1 MKIKKLTM
9 KAFGS
14 YGTETA
20 LDYSDLQNGLYLIRG
35 KTGAGKT
42 TIFDAVMIALYGE
55 ASGERRDFAMFHS
68 DFVPKSVDSEVE
80 LVFEHK
86 GGTHRVRR
94 VQHFKKTKGTESEY
108 VAVSPEATFWED
120 GKPVIEKATV
130 VTERIKRLIGLSAA
144 QFRQIVMLAQGDF
157 RKFLDAKSDERGA
170 ILRQIFDT
178 SDYRGVTDRLCAA
191 YGTLKDELDKEKKN
205 ISVLVG
211 NMTVPADVTE
221 EERAKLNADHPELL
235 SALEGLVARETASAD
250 ALAKTAKA
258 RAEKFNKLNA
268 GRETAK
274 IRNGQ
279 LNDLESARRKMAELE
294 GKKEEMGVRASVKET
309 ALRALPAKR
318 AMEAATS
325 RADELATQEAKL
337 RDEETKLNDLRQKKE
352 AAEAELQ
359 ALGYDEESVA
369 DLDKEL
375 AQLCSLQEDFK
386 KLEENQKAKANLD
399 REIQE
404 KKKRIE
410 DFAAQFKT
418 AKEELKKLNAQ
429 LEDLGNPEEKK
440 AKYQAE
446 VGVCDE
452 KLKNLKTLLNNVIE
466 VESSLE
472 KRKSTLLAQAKTLL
486 GEDAL
491 TWEELAAGERI
502 SAAQSEI
509 EARKDSANTAAG
521 DADVKIKQKSDLR
534 KKVDES
540 TKARDA
546 ADNALNAE
554 QSNYNNTLVPRQTE
568 LATMITDLEERVKG
582 LGTKEQ
588 FGSGLKK
595 KQDDRDQMD
604 AAVKAV
610 ANKVQ
615 KATDAFIQKNGEVN
629 GLCSALN
636 SLRQKTTD
644 SKADLTA
651 CLEKCGYADVF
662 ALKADLAGLPP
673 QMDEAWLTGETEALG
688 SYELDLKTTGEVI
701 SKLSKET
708 EGCVAVDLEALDDE
722 IGRAKE
728 KAERDTDA
736 ANAAKN
742 LRDGHQELLE
752 KVSSSGEKLARTATG
767 FRRLGELVG
776 MVNGGQGQGADR
788 IDFERYM
795 LGANLREVLAMAN
808 VRLDIMSGGRYE
820 LVHRVE
826 GLNQKTT
833 AGLDID
839 VLDHVTGAR
848 RRAGSFS
855 GGEGFQASM
864 ALALGLSDVVKSHAG
879 SAGLDST
886 FIDEGF
892 GSLDGDVL
900 ENCVRVLK
908 DLAGGK
914 RQVGIISH
922 VEKLEEDI
930 WPQIVVESGVHGSSA
945 RIEKR

>member
-14 YGTETA
+14 YGTETT
-20 LDYSDLQNGLYLIRG
+20 LDYSDLQDGLYLIRG

-68 DFVPKSVDSEVE
+68 DFVSKSVDSEVE

-94 VQHFKKTKGTESEY
+94 VQHFKKTRGTEDEY

-120 GKPVIEKATV
+120 GKPVIEKASV
-130 VTERIKRLIGLSAA
+130 VTKRIAELIGLTAA

-157 RKFLDAKSDERGA
+157 RKFLDAKNDERGA

-178 SDYRGVTDRLCAA
+178 SDYRGVTDRLCVA
-191 YGTLKDELDKEKKN
+191 YGKLKEERDKEKNN
-205 ISVLVG
+205 ISVLLG
-211 NMTVPADVTE
+211 NMADVSE
-221 EERAKLNADHPELL
+221 EERPKFNADHPELL
-235 SALEGLVARETASAD
+235 SALEGLVARETDSAD
-250 ALAKTAKA
+250 ALAETAKA
-258 RAEKFNKLNA
+258 SAEKFNKQNA

-279 LNDLESARRKMAELE
+279 LKELKSARERKAALEGRKDEMAER
-294 GKKEEMGVRASVKET
+294 KSVMGT

-318 AMEAATS
+318 AMEAAAS
-325 RADELATQEAKL
+325 RAEELATQEEKLQNEEAKL
-337 RDEETKLNDLRQKKE
+337 KDLQQKKA
-352 AAEAELQ
+352 AAESERQ
-359 ALGYDEESVA
+359 ALGYDEKSVA
-369 DLDKEL
+369 ELDDEL
-375 AQLCSLQEDFK
+375 AQLRPLQKVFVN
-386 KLEENQKAKANLD
+386 LEESQGKKAALD
-399 REIQE
+399 REVQE
-404 KKKRIE
+404 KKLKIE
-410 DFAAQFKT
+410 KLTEESKT
-418 AKEELKKLNAQ
+418 AKDA
-429 LEDLGNPEEKK
+429 LETLAADLEKLGNPEQEK
-440 AKYQAE
+440 AE
-446 VGVCDE
+446 AEANVQDCDHRLQNLE
-452 KLKNLKTLLNNVIE
+452 TLLKNVNDIERSLAERKANLLD
-466 VESSLE
+466 
-472 KRKSTLLAQAKTLL
+472 QAKKML
-486 GEDAL
+486 GQDAI
-491 TWEELAAGERI
+491 TWEELAAGEGIR
-502 SAAQSEI
+502 AAQ
-509 EARKDSANTAAG
+509 T
-521 DADVKIKQKSDLR
+521 
-534 KKVDES
+534 KVDEQKKS
-540 TKARDA
+540 AEAGVLVAIGRCGQKEQLQGKLAEAQKKCNDTEKACQ
-546 ADNALNAE
+546 AE
-554 QSNYNNTLVPRQTE
+554 KNQCDGLVPRQAE
-568 LATMITDLEERVKG
+568 LAGKMKEWQEQVEGHGTRGQFEADL
-582 LGTKEQ
+582 Q
-588 FGSGLKK
+588 A
-595 KQDDRDQMD
+595 KQRARNQMD

-615 KATDAFIQKNGEVN
+615 EATDAFSRKNGEVS
-629 GLCSALN
+629 GLRSALDD
-636 SLRQKTTD
+636 LRRKTVA
-644 SKADLTA
+644 SKVDLDA
-651 CLEKCGYADVF
+651 CLAKCGYADMS
-662 ALKADLAGLPP
+662 ALKSDLVRLPADVDDQWLA
-673 QMDEAWLTGETEALG
+673 DEVKALSEYDSELT
-688 SYELDLKTTGEVI
+688 TTGDAI
-701 SKLSKET
+701 ARLSQET
-708 EGCVAVDLEALDDE
+708 EGCVTVDLKALDNE
-722 IGRAKE
+722 INQAQE
-728 KAERDTDA
+728 KSDRDAAA

-742 LRDGHQELLE
+742 LRDGHQKLLE
-752 KVSSSGEKLARTATG
+752 RVRSSAEKLAQTALG
-767 FRRLGELVG
+767 YRRLGELVG
-776 MVNGGQGQGADR
+776 MVSGGQGQGSDR
-788 IDFERYM
+788 LDFERYM

-826 GLNQKTT
+826 GLNRQGA

-848 RRAGSFS
+848 RQAGSFS

-892 GSLDGDVL
+892 GSLDGDML

-930 WPQIVVESGVHGSSA
+930 WPQIVVESGVKGSSA